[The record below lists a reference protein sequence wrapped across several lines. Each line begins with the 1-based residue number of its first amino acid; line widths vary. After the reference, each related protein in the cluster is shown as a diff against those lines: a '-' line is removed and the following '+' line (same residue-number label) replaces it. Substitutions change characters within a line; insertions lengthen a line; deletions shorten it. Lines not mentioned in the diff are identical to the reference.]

1 MDENGKFP
9 DYAEIWVNAH
19 RARNV
24 CLALSFALITA
35 AFTQSWKS
43 LQQQTASDEE
53 GPLPPGKTVDRSG
66 AKGPVPPKG
75 NGPLDD
81 ASRERVLE
89 HERL

>member
-43 LQQQTASDEE
+43 LQQQTASDKEAPP
-53 GPLPPGKTVDRSG
+53 PLGKAGDRAG
-66 AKGPVPPKG
+66 AKRA
-75 NGPLDD
+75 N
-81 ASRERVLE
+81 AA
-89 HERL
+89 